1 MVLRCYGNNVCKQIV
16 VLTTITD
23 RQLKL
28 IFVYYLWEKK
38 KWGAIGVGKNLLLL
52 RRKIIF
58 FGMD

>member
-28 IFVYYLWEKK
+28 IFVYYLWGKK